1 MTTSLRGKQVEH
13 PFMRR
18 ARALSRKHNV
28 PLYLSMSA
36 ARREDP
42 QSYRHFNQT
51 RTSSRL
57 QSIKKVAPDAAAVAW
72 DAAVATWSNN
82 HGISRCEA
90 MREIRKRAPEL
101 WKRYR

>member
-13 PFMRR
+13 PFMCR

-51 RTSSRL
+51 RTSSRP
-57 QSIKKVAPDAAAVAW
+57 QPIKKAAPDATVTAW
-72 DAAVATWSNN
+72 DAATWSND
-82 HGISRCEA
+82 HGLSRCEA
-90 MREIRKRAPEL
+90 MREIRKRPPEL